1 MVRQYEETR
10 RSQLLLV
17 QATSAAHYASDDEFE
32 LAVSVLASLGVQVIR
47 DATSL
52 ATATDRLRLNT
63 ATPTALLDD
72 TSRIAPLESVTA
84 PVRDLVREAAK
95 RAPSPSV
102 AIVVGG
108 SRAPLAEFRA
118 VETVFGS
125 DTQVLVFRA
134 DLGAAS
140 RIARVGESTVVT
152 VGALDELSRLVRRV
166 RP

>member
-1 MVRQYEETR
+1 
-10 RSQLLLV
+10 
-17 QATSAAHYASDDEFE
+17 
-32 LAVSVLASLGVQVIR
+32 VQVIR
-47 DATSL
+47 DATRL

-72 TSRIAPLESVTA
+72 TSRIEPLGAVVA

-95 RAPSPSV
+95 RAPAPSV
-102 AIVVGG
+102 VIVVGG

-118 VETVFGS
+118 VETVFAS
-125 DTQVLVFRA
+125 DTQVLLFRA
-134 DLGAAS
+134 ELGAAS
-140 RIARVGESTVVT
+140 RITRVGESTVVT